1 MPEAIT
7 TPSAAAVATRPAEV
21 DTARAH
27 YRQPSFAAA
36 SRSREHIP
44 SAHRAP
50 RCCHVKANGLRCG
63 SPALRS
69 NVFCYFHDKWL
80 NNAADDILP
89 PLEDGNGVQFALMWV
104 VTNLRKE
111 AFRNGE
117 ANIPAVKQLLYAL
130 QTASHN
136 LRYCNFDPRL
146 KSSTTDPFAP
156 DADMAGVGMDAVEM
170 GEVDMGEVGMRES
183 DRHA

>member
-1 MPEAIT
+1 MPDAIT
-7 TPSAAAVATRPAEV
+7 TPSAAAVATKTTEA

-63 SPALRS
+63 SPALPP
-69 NVFCYFHDKWL
+69 NVFCYSHDKGQ
-80 NNAADDILP
+80 NSAADDTPP

-104 VTNLRKE
+104 VTNRRKE
-111 AFRNGE
+111 AFPNGE

-136 LRYCNFDPRL
+136 LRHCNFDPRL
-146 KSSTTDPFAP
+146 KSSTTDPFGTHE
-156 DADMAGVGMDAVEM
+156 DDEAVEA
-170 GEVDMGEVGMRES
+170 GDPARVPS
-183 DRHA
+183 DAKKPAASADAL